1 MKEVGKLKERVEV
14 SAGRFIPSEG
24 GSPGRPGRP
33 GRAVVTGACHT
44 VPLL

>member
-1 MKEVGKLKERVEV
+1 MEV

-24 GSPGRPGRP
+24 GSPGRPGR
-33 GRAVVTGACHT
+33 AVVTGACHT